1 MRPSELTS
9 LSIATQYH
17 YWEPGSTPHAIDAP
31 INTANANVLE
41 VLYYHCAVQ
50 AYWQGYS
57 ERCEHYIGKCLKI
70 SSSPG
75 RFQFITFLQGMN
87 FVRFLRRK
95 STNKLKARVRNA
107 SLVLKAAASSD
118 CNFINKVRFNQSLFD
133 AVVFLFTLLTHEI
146 SKFCPH
152 SCAILIPGPFVRS

>member
-31 INTANANVLE
+31 INTANANVLG
-41 VLYYHCAVQ
+41 VLCYHCAVQ

-75 RFQFITFLQGMN
+75 RFQFITFLQGI
-87 FVRFLRRK
+87 K
-95 STNKLKARVRNA
+95 TNKLKARVRNA
-107 SLVLKAAASSD
+107 SLVLKAAASLSD

-146 SKFCPH
+146 F
-152 SCAILIPGPFVRS
+152 